1 MVDVLPNV
9 SVAIKQATMARP
21 EEPVMAA
28 PVVLNLIV
36 CLDVLFVPVIV
47 EMGVKEGALLIAE
60 DALAAAQGV
69 ITVAQ
74 DALELAAED
83 VKELALLLVLN
94 NVQDLVP
101 QGVLA
106 IVIMG
111 VQVKKLIN

>member
-1 MVDVLPNV
+1 
-9 SVAIKQATMARP
+9 MADL
-21 EEPVMAA
+21 A
-28 PVVLNLIV
+28 VLNLIV
-36 CLDVLFVPVIV
+36 CLDVLFAPVIV
-47 EMGVKEGALLIAE
+47 EMVAKEDARLIAE
-60 DALAAAQGV
+60 DVLAAAQGV
-69 ITVAQ
+69 IIVAQ

-101 QGVLA
+101 QGVWA

>member
-9 SVAIKQATMARP
+9 LIAIKQVTMARL
-21 EEPVMAA
+21 EEPVMVALA
-28 PVVLNLIV
+28 VLNLIV
-36 CLDVLFVPVIV
+36 CLDVLFAPVIV
-47 EMGVKEGALLIAE
+47 EMVVKEDARLIAE
-60 DALAAAQGV
+60 DVLVAAQGV

>member
-1 MVDVLPNV
+1 
-9 SVAIKQATMARP
+9 MARP